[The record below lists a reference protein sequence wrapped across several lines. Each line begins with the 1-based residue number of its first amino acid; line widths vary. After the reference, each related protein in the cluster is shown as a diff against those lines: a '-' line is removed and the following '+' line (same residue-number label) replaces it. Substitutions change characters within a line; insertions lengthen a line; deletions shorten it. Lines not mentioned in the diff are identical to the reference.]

1 MTDEPRTSRRS
12 QAWFGAQGRSGMVY
26 RSWMRSQGFGHEV
39 FDGRPVIG
47 IATSASELAPC
58 NAHLTRV
65 AEAVKRGV
73 WQAGGFPLQFPTM
86 ATGETLMRPTAMLY
100 RNLMAM
106 EVEELIRANPLD
118 GVVLLSGCDKTTP
131 AMLMGAASV
140 DLPAVMVTG
149 GPMLNGKYR
158 GQDVGSGTH
167 VWKFEEDLKTGRMT
181 EEECFFAEGCMAR
194 SNGHCMTMGT
204 ASTMACLAE
213 ALGMQLPGSAAW
225 PAVDSRRMETAQAA
239 GQRIVGMVEEELRPS
254 RILTREAFENA
265 VRVNAAIGGSTNAVI
280 HLLAIAGR
288 VGVDLS
294 LRDFDELARAVPTL
308 VNLMPS
314 GKYLMEDFCYA
325 GGLPA
330 VLAELLGGGLLH
342 GSQITVT
349 GRTIA
354 ENNTG
359 STDNTGN
366 TGNTERVGSDPDPDP
381 DFDVITRLDAPF
393 QPAGTGI
400 AVLRGNLCPDGAVIK
415 QSAASPHLLT
425 HRGPARVFDSPEAY
439 HEVADD
445 PDLDIDE
452 NTVIV
457 IRNAGPKGYPGMPEV
472 ANVPL
477 PAKLLKA
484 GVKDMVRVCDGR
496 MSGTGYGT
504 VVLHV
509 APEAAVGGPSPWSTT
524 GTRSSSTSPTAPC
537 AWTST
542 TPSSRDAGGRG
553 GHPPNGTPAVTPG
566 STPRTS
572 NRPTGAPTSD
582 SCGETADTRFPETP
596 TEGDERAAV
605 DHAHGPFG
613 RTASFL
619 VGGVTR
625 PCEARAAHSKMAPD
639 RPRDAANGRV
649 RRHPGEPDT
658 SAPCAWPARCGRR
671 SRTASR
677 PLPHHRHGLGRGRH
691 HHRGVGCSLRS
702 RQPWAVTSST
712 SPPAWPYGTRRP
724 GRPVRERSTHSWR
737 KYGWTGGRADA
748 VMLGRA
754 LLRDPYLALRRH
766 ASDRATWPAQYHRA
780 L

>member
-1 MTDEPRTSRRS
+1 MTDDRSTDRRS
-12 QAWFGAQGRSGMVY
+12 QAWFGAGGRSGMLY
-26 RSWMRSQGFGHEV
+26 RSWMRNQGFGHEV

-204 ASTMACLAE
+204 ASTMACVAE

-239 GQRIVGMVEEELRPS
+239 GRRVVAMVEEELRPS

-280 HLLAIAGR
+280 HLTALAGR
-288 VGVDLS
+288 VGVKLDLG
-294 LRDFDELARAVPTL
+294 DFDELVRAVPTL

-314 GKYLMEDFCYA
+314 GTYLMEDFCYA

-330 VLAELLGGGLLH
+330 VMAELLGGGLLH
-342 GSQITVT
+342 GEPVTVT
-349 GRTIA
+349 GRTVA
-354 ENNTG
+354 ENTG
-359 STDNTGN
+359 GA
-366 TGNTERVGSDPDPDP
+366 ERVDS
-381 DFDVITRLDAPF
+381 DVITPLDAPF

-439 HEVADD
+439 HAVADD
-445 PDLDIDE
+445 PDLDVDE

-472 ANVPL
+472 SNVPL

-484 GVKDMVRVCDGR
+484 GVTDMVRVCDGR

-509 APEAAVGGPSPWSTT
+509 APEAAVGGPLALVRDGDPVVLDVPRRILRLDVDDTELA
-524 GTRSSSTSPTAPC
+524 RRRQE
-537 AWTST
+537 WT
-542 TPSSRDAGGRG
+542 PPAERYAGGYTWLYTQHVEQADRG
-553 GHPPNGTPAVTPG
+553 ADFGFLRGSRGHEV
-566 STPRTS
+566 
-572 NRPTGAPTSD
+572 
-582 SCGETADTRFPETP
+582 
-596 TEGDERAAV
+596 
-605 DHAHGPFG
+605 
-613 RTASFL
+613 
-619 VGGVTR
+619 
-625 PCEARAAHSKMAPD
+625 
-639 RPRDAANGRV
+639 PRDS
-649 RRHPGEPDT
+649 H
-658 SAPCAWPARCGRR
+658 
-671 SRTASR
+671 
-677 PLPHHRHGLGRGRH
+677 
-691 HHRGVGCSLRS
+691 
-702 RQPWAVTSST
+702 
-712 SPPAWPYGTRRP
+712 
-724 GRPVRERSTHSWR
+724 
-737 KYGWTGGRADA
+737 
-748 VMLGRA
+748 
-754 LLRDPYLALRRH
+754 
-766 ASDRATWPAQYHRA
+766 
-780 L
+780 

>member
-1 MTDEPRTSRRS
+1 MTDRRTTDRRS
-12 QAWFGAQGRSGMVY
+12 QAWFGAQGRGGMVY
-26 RSWMRSQGFGHEV
+26 RSWMRNQGFGAEV

-73 WQAGGFPLQFPTM
+73 WQAGGLPLAFPTM

-158 GQDVGSGTH
+158 GEEVGSGTH

-204 ASTMACLAE
+204 ASTMACVAE

-239 GQRIVGMVEEELRPS
+239 GQRIVAMVEEGLRPS
-254 RILTREAFENA
+254 DILTREAFENA
-265 VRVNAAIGGSTNAVI
+265 IRVNAAIGGSTNAVI
-280 HLLAIAGR
+280 HLTALAGR
-288 VGVDLS
+288 VGVELDLG
-294 LRDFDELARAVPTL
+294 DFDELVRAVPTL

-330 VLAELLGGGLLH
+330 VMAELLAGKLLH
-342 GSQITVT
+342 GSAVTVT
-349 GRTIA
+349 GRTVS
-354 ENNTG
+354 E
-359 STDNTGN
+359 
-366 TGNTERVGSDPDPDP
+366 NTEPAERFGSE
-381 DFDVITRLDAPF
+381 VITPLDAPF

-445 PDLDIDE
+445 PDLDVDE

-472 ANVPL
+472 SNVPL

-484 GVKDMVRVCDGR
+484 GVTDMVRICDGR

-509 APEAAVGGPSPWSTT
+509 APEAAVGGPLALVHDGDPVVLDVPNRTLHLDVDDAELA
-524 GTRSSSTSPTAPC
+524 RRRQE
-537 AWTST
+537 WT
-542 TPSSRDAGGRG
+542 PPVEQYAGGYTWLYTQHVEQADRG
-553 GHPPNGTPAVTPG
+553 ADFTFLRGSRGHAV
-566 STPRTS
+566 
-572 NRPTGAPTSD
+572 
-582 SCGETADTRFPETP
+582 
-596 TEGDERAAV
+596 
-605 DHAHGPFG
+605 
-613 RTASFL
+613 
-619 VGGVTR
+619 
-625 PCEARAAHSKMAPD
+625 
-639 RPRDAANGRV
+639 PRDS
-649 RRHPGEPDT
+649 H
-658 SAPCAWPARCGRR
+658 
-671 SRTASR
+671 
-677 PLPHHRHGLGRGRH
+677 
-691 HHRGVGCSLRS
+691 
-702 RQPWAVTSST
+702 
-712 SPPAWPYGTRRP
+712 
-724 GRPVRERSTHSWR
+724 
-737 KYGWTGGRADA
+737 
-748 VMLGRA
+748 
-754 LLRDPYLALRRH
+754 
-766 ASDRATWPAQYHRA
+766 
-780 L
+780 

>member
-1 MTDEPRTSRRS
+1 MTDDRSTDRRS
-12 QAWFGAQGRSGMVY
+12 QAWFGARGRSGMLY
-26 RSWMRSQGFGHEV
+26 RSWMRNQGFGHEV

-204 ASTMACLAE
+204 ASTMACVAE

-239 GQRIVGMVEEELRPS
+239 GRRVVAMVEEELRPS

-280 HLLAIAGR
+280 HLTALAGR
-288 VGVDLS
+288 VGVELDLG
-294 LRDFDELARAVPTL
+294 DFDELVRAVPTL

-330 VLAELLGGGLLH
+330 VMAELLGGGLLH
-342 GSQITVT
+342 GEPVTVT
-349 GRTIA
+349 GRTVA
-354 ENNTG
+354 ENTG
-359 STDNTGN
+359 GA
-366 TGNTERVGSDPDPDP
+366 ERVDS
-381 DFDVITRLDAPF
+381 DVITPLDAPF

-400 AVLRGNLCPDGAVIK
+400 AILRGNLCPDGAVIK

-439 HEVADD
+439 HAVADD
-445 PDLDIDE
+445 PDLDVDE

-472 ANVPL
+472 SNVPL

-484 GVKDMVRVCDGR
+484 GVTDMVRVCDGR

-509 APEAAVGGPSPWSTT
+509 APEAAVGGPLALVRDGDPVVLDVPR
-524 GTRSSSTSPTAPC
+524 RSLRLDVDDAEL
-537 AWTST
+537 ARRRREWT
-542 TPSSRDAGGRG
+542 PPAERYAGGYTWLYTQHVEQADRG
-553 GHPPNGTPAVTPG
+553 ADFGFLRGSRGHEV
-566 STPRTS
+566 
-572 NRPTGAPTSD
+572 
-582 SCGETADTRFPETP
+582 
-596 TEGDERAAV
+596 
-605 DHAHGPFG
+605 
-613 RTASFL
+613 
-619 VGGVTR
+619 
-625 PCEARAAHSKMAPD
+625 
-639 RPRDAANGRV
+639 PRDS
-649 RRHPGEPDT
+649 H
-658 SAPCAWPARCGRR
+658 
-671 SRTASR
+671 
-677 PLPHHRHGLGRGRH
+677 
-691 HHRGVGCSLRS
+691 
-702 RQPWAVTSST
+702 
-712 SPPAWPYGTRRP
+712 
-724 GRPVRERSTHSWR
+724 
-737 KYGWTGGRADA
+737 
-748 VMLGRA
+748 
-754 LLRDPYLALRRH
+754 
-766 ASDRATWPAQYHRA
+766 
-780 L
+780 

>member
-1 MTDEPRTSRRS
+1 MTDGQKTNRRS

-73 WQAGGFPLQFPTM
+73 WQAGGLPLQFPTM

-158 GQDVGSGTH
+158 GRDVGSGTQ

-225 PAVDSRRMETAQAA
+225 PAVDSRRMEVAQAA
-239 GQRIVGMVEEELRPS
+239 GQRIVRMVEEELRPS
-254 RILTREAFENA
+254 QILTRDAFENA

-280 HLLAIAGR
+280 HLIAIAGR
-288 VGVDLS
+288 VGVELN
-294 LRDFDELARAVPTL
+294 LRDFDDLVRTVPTL

-314 GKYLMEDFCYA
+314 GTYLMEDFCYA

-330 VLAELLGGGLLH
+330 VMAELLGGGLLH
-342 GSQITVT
+342 GGPITVT
-349 GRTIA
+349 GRTVA
-354 ENNTG
+354 EN
-359 STDNTGN
+359 
-366 TGNTERVGSDPDPDP
+366 TENAECVDS
-381 DFDVITRLDAPF
+381 DVITRLDAPF

-445 PDLDIDE
+445 PELDVDE

-477 PAKLLKA
+477 PGKLLKA

-509 APEAAVGGPSPWSTT
+509 APEAAVGGPLALVRDGDPVVLDVPNRTLRLDVDDT
-524 GTRSSSTSPTAPC
+524 ELTRRRHTWKPPAERHTSGYSWLYTQNVEQADQG
-537 AWTST
+537 ADFGFLRG
-542 TPSSRDAGGRG
+542 SR
-553 GHPPNGTPAVTPG
+553 GHEV
-566 STPRTS
+566 
-572 NRPTGAPTSD
+572 
-582 SCGETADTRFPETP
+582 
-596 TEGDERAAV
+596 
-605 DHAHGPFG
+605 
-613 RTASFL
+613 
-619 VGGVTR
+619 
-625 PCEARAAHSKMAPD
+625 
-639 RPRDAANGRV
+639 PRDS
-649 RRHPGEPDT
+649 H
-658 SAPCAWPARCGRR
+658 
-671 SRTASR
+671 
-677 PLPHHRHGLGRGRH
+677 
-691 HHRGVGCSLRS
+691 
-702 RQPWAVTSST
+702 
-712 SPPAWPYGTRRP
+712 
-724 GRPVRERSTHSWR
+724 
-737 KYGWTGGRADA
+737 
-748 VMLGRA
+748 
-754 LLRDPYLALRRH
+754 
-766 ASDRATWPAQYHRA
+766 
-780 L
+780 